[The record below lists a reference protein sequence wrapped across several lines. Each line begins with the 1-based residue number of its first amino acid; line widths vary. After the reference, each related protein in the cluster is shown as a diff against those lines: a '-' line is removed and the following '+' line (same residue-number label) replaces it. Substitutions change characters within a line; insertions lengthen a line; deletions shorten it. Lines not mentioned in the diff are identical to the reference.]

1 MSQPAGSFRRV
12 GIVDEDIDRVKAA
25 VNIADVIGQHTQ
37 LKRSGR
43 GLMGQCPF
51 PAHND
56 KTASFSVNAAE
67 GVYYCFGCLRRGD
80 VITFLREMEG
90 LDFETAVERLAGKA
104 GITLRYTSKT
114 EGEDR
119 RRRARLIDAVA
130 RAVDFYHDRLLT
142 AADAG
147 EARKYLRSRGIDG
160 EVVRTY
166 RIGWAPDAWDA
177 LARHLSLPDKD
188 WRDSGLGYL
197 NSRGGQTDA
206 FRARI
211 LFPIFDERGEPIGFG
226 GRILPGR
233 DGAKYKNTSDDAAIY
248 SKSRVLYGLNW
259 SKTDIAHVG
268 EAIVC
273 EGYTDVIGFALAG
286 ISRAVATC
294 GTALTEDHVRLL
306 QRFAKRFV
314 LAFDADAA
322 GQGATER
329 VYEWEAKHQVEFAV
343 ADLPPGLDPGELAR
357 TDPERLAAAVANAI
371 PMLGFRVR
379 RVLDAGAT
387 KSPEGRA
394 RTAEAALA
402 VVRQH
407 PSDLVRDQY
416 LMQIA
421 DRCRIDVDQ
430 LRARLRGEMRAIP
443 VKPTRPEVD
452 APGAA
457 TAEDVALTLL
467 IHRHDDIAERL
478 GRKLFA
484 SPARRAAYDMLSE
497 HKSFQAAVAA
507 ADDSV
512 ATLLHRLAVEEPI
525 DDVNQVMADLAR
537 YAAGRELKKLQAH
550 AAQINTIDE
559 LRQYSP
565 VIDWL
570 KHQLEQLDSVTTRDG
585 AADQLLDWLSQ
596 HAEEN
601 RDGG

>member
-1 MSQPAGSFRRV
+1 V
-12 GIVDEDIDRVKAA
+12 
-25 VNIADVIGQHTQ
+25 
-37 LKRSGR
+37 
-43 GLMGQCPF
+43 
-51 PAHND
+51 
-56 KTASFSVNAAE
+56 
-67 GVYYCFGCLRRGD
+67 
-80 VITFLREMEG
+80 
-90 LDFETAVERLAGKA
+90 
-104 GITLRYTSKT
+104 
-114 EGEDR
+114 
-119 RRRARLIDAVA
+119 
-130 RAVDFYHDRLLT
+130 
-142 AADAG
+142 
-147 EARKYLRSRGIDG
+147 
-160 EVVRTY
+160 
-166 RIGWAPDAWDA
+166 
-177 LARHLSLPDKD
+177 
-188 WRDSGLGYL
+188 
-197 NSRGGQTDA
+197 
-206 FRARI
+206 
-211 LFPIFDERGEPIGFG
+211 LFPIFDERGDAIGFG
-226 GRILPGR
+226 GRILPGH

-286 ISRAVATC
+286 IPRAVATC

-379 RVLDAGAT
+379 RVLDAGST
-387 KSPEGRA
+387 NTPEGRA

-430 LRARLRGEMRAIP
+430 LRARIRGDLRGVAFK
-443 VKPTRPEVD
+443 VARPEVD
-452 APGAA
+452 VPGTA

-467 IHRHDDIAERL
+467 IHRHDDIAARL
-478 GRKLFA
+478 GRQLFA
-484 SPARRAAYDMLSE
+484 SPSRRAAYDALSE
-497 HKSFQAAVAA
+497 HASFQAAVA
-507 ADDSV
+507 SV
-512 ATLLHRLAVEEPI
+512 DESVGTLLHRLAVEEPI
-525 DDVNQVMADLAR
+525 DDVNQVVADLAR
-537 YAAGRELKKLQAH
+537 YAARRELNKLQAH
-550 AAQINTIDE
+550 AKQAKTIDE
-559 LRQYSP
+559 MRQYSP

-570 KHQLEQLDSVTTRDG
+570 KHQVEQLDSVTTRDH
-585 AADQLLDWLSQ
+585 AADELLLWLSQ

>member
-1 MSQPAGSFRRV
+1 M
-12 GIVDEDIDRVKAA
+12 GIVDEDIERVKAA

-43 GLMGQCPF
+43 NLMAQCPF
-51 PAHND
+51 PSHND
-56 KTASFSVNAAE
+56 KSPSFSVNATE
-67 GVYYCFGCLRRGD
+67 GLYYCHGCGRRGD

-104 GITLRYTSKT
+104 GITLRYTSNA

-119 RRRARLIDAVA
+119 KRRARLIDAVG
-130 RAVDFYHDRLLT
+130 RAVDFYHERLLT
-142 AADAG
+142 APDAG

-160 EVVRTY
+160 DVVRTY

-177 LARHLSLPDKD
+177 LARHLSLSDKD
-188 WRDSGLGYL
+188 WRDSGLGYV
-197 NSRGGQTDA
+197 NSRGGHTDA
-206 FRARI
+206 FRARV
-211 LFPIFDERGEPIGFG
+211 LFPIFDERGDPIGFG
-226 GRILPGR
+226 GRILPGH

-259 SKTDIAHVG
+259 SKTEIAHVG

-286 ISRAVATC
+286 IPRAVATC

-329 VYEWEAKHQVEFAV
+329 VYEWEAKHNVEFAV
-343 ADLPPGLDPGELAR
+343 ADLPAGVDPADLAR
-357 TDPERLAAAVANAI
+357 TDPARLTAAVANAI

-379 RVLDAGAT
+379 RVLGAGAT
-387 KSPEGRA
+387 NSPEGRA

-430 LRARLRGEMRAIP
+430 LRARLRGDIRGVA
-443 VKPTRPEVD
+443 VKVTPSEVD
-452 APGAA
+452 VPGTA

-467 IHRHDDIAERL
+467 IHRPDDIAARL
-478 GRKLFA
+478 GRGLFA
-484 SPARRAAYDMLSE
+484 SATRRAVYDTLSE
-497 HKSFQAAVAA
+497 HKTLQAAVAS
-507 ADDSV
+507 ADESV

-525 DDVNQVMADLAR
+525 DDVNQVVADLAR
-537 YAAGRELKKLQAH
+537 YAARRELNKLQSH
-550 AAQINTIDE
+550 ARHANTVDE
-559 LRQYSP
+559 MRQYSP

-570 KHQLEQLDSVTTRDG
+570 KHQVEELDSVTTRDH
-585 AADQLLDWLSQ
+585 AADELLLWLSQ
-596 HAEEN
+596 HAEEI